1 MSIAH
6 RLEDEEM
13 SEVSLCDLLVAMG
26 ERSTAAVLGWANF
39 VGPLSGLDAAL
50 SDPCASTKYLA
61 RLKVFFDAGMTP
73 R

>member
-1 MSIAH
+1 MRPLGGHGRALD
-6 RLEDEEM
+6 R
-13 SEVSLCDLLVAMG
+13 
-26 ERSTAAVLGWANF
+26 RRLGWANF

-50 SDPCASTKYLA
+50 SDPCASTKYLG

>member
-1 MSIAH
+1 MLFRA
-6 RLEDEEM
+6 RRRR
-13 SEVSLCDLLVAMG
+13 AAARGG
-26 ERSTAAVLGWANF
+26 ENPRPSRHLGWANF
-39 VGPLSGLDAAL
+39 VGPLSGTVWTRTP

>member
-26 ERSTAAVLGWANF
+26 ERSTAAVWANF
-39 VGPLSGLDAAL
+39 VGPLSGMVWTRTP
-50 SDPCASTKYLA
+50 SDPCASTKYLG

>member
-1 MSIAH
+1 
-6 RLEDEEM
+6 M

-50 SDPCASTKYLA
+50 SDPCASTKYLG